1 MPCQGVEKG
10 TGCIWM
16 KIIHILQDGTVLDD
30 ITGHEV
36 PEDHTI
42 YMILGEE
49 EEC

>member
-1 MPCQGVEKG
+1 
-10 TGCIWM
+10 M
-16 KIIHILQDGTVLDD
+16 KIIHVMADGTVLDD

-36 PEDHTI
+36 PQDHTI